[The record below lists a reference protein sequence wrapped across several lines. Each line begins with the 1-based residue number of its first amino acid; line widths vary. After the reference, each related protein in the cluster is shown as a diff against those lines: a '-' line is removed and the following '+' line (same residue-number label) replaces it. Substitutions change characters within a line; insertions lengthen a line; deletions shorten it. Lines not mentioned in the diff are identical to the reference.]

1 VYQEIYYISDLPN
14 KVPSRKGSFMKKT
27 RKHHFTKFNSE
38 ALVTDI
44 FNVLGTLA
52 KKLFLEEYTL
62 LRN

>member
-1 VYQEIYYISDLPN
+1 
-14 KVPSRKGSFMKKT
+14 M
-27 RKHHFTKFNSE
+27 KFNSE

-44 FNVLGTLA
+44 FNILGTLA